1 MGTREYVFSWP
12 TELRRQL
19 IERASTVRWVS
30 ALVVGASVPLIGFTP
45 FNHAS
50 DVLGVESYPWR
61 VVVFPATLL
70 TALSIGAAL
79 VAPRVPSVRLPRWL
93 VAGWSLLLIGAL
105 LSLIDSDDVTRTL
118 LLIYL
123 AIVLPGAFVVSL
135 NRSRL
140 SAEPMVLGFLVV
152 TSVLLLRA
160 DFVFFADYGFPEPSE
175 LFFAKFANAPYDF
188 HYYALQNPGQTAAF
202 LFLPLTLSWFCVSR
216 PGLSKA
222 ARLVALTAGVVCF
235 ATMILLYLRHAI
247 LIATVVV
254 CVAILLTRIN
264 GSVRVAGVAATVA
277 VSALAMFGTGDA
289 RRYAGAINDL
299 SPANSS
305 LGTNRSSGANSFSGA
320 NSSAGTEEPSA
331 SVRLRSMAEG
341 FKEFARHPVTGTGFG
356 RYSGPDGNLPA
367 HSSLPQAAAEMGVL
381 GLAGAA
387 ILTAGL
393 IGAAFRR
400 LRSGALGG
408 VAAAATFAGAVFA
421 LDLAVAGGANVG
433 LSNDYVTVWGM
444 SAALVL
450 TIALSEPQAGS
461 GEPERIGVAGSMTS
475 PQSLGGG

>member
-1 MGTREYVFSWP
+1 MGTREYSFSWP
-12 TELRRQL
+12 TELHRRL

-79 VAPRVPSVRLPRWL
+79 VVPRVPSVRLPRWL

-140 SAEPMVLGFLVV
+140 SAEPMVLAFLVV

-264 GSVRVAGVAATVA
+264 GSVRVAGVAVTVA

-299 SPANSS
+299 SPAKSS
-305 LGTNRSSGANSFSGA
+305 FGA

-461 GEPERIGVAGSMTS
+461 GEPARIGVAGSTS
-475 PQSLGGG
+475 SLRSLGGG